1 MARPHLLL
9 VDADPRAL
17 RVLEVNL
24 KNDGFSVTT
33 AMDGAE
39 ALERMEVTVP
49 NVVVAETRLPRV
61 DGFELVRRLRQ
72 LPGGDKV
79 PVLLIAPEAG
89 PPGPG
94 GLSASATDRLRAVE
108 LGICDCL
115 TKPISVRE
123 LVTRVNL
130 MLARRTQALLS
141 SGNPEQTHFSGHLQD
156 VGVIDLIQAFESG
169 RRSGVLQIEHGKR
182 LATIVFKDGKVID
195 AEQGQ
200 QRGEEA
206 LYRTFLWTTG
216 IFDVEFIDVDAPDN
230 IPIGTAA
237 LVMEGMRRIDEWGR
251 LAEQLPSSGSV
262 FTVDPDVFLER
273 LAEIPDELNPVLRL
287 FDGQRTLM
295 AVIDESPFDDLSTLT
310 VVSKL
315 YFEGVLRV
323 AEPVPTSLL
332 VSGRA
337 LAVGAPRTGANV
349 IKLPHTSELSVASVR
364 PHAPTMRPD
373 PLPRSLVYSEPPQS
387 LRLSQRVGETAASV
401 GAASYLA
408 ASVSPT
414 AAVSSLPRRADV
426 KGAESVLPNINSVPE
441 AEFEDV
447 REAGGGTSD
456 RGSVVPA
463 TLPDGKPL
471 PSRAPSATA
480 AEVPTTVSSQS
491 TGNEGSPPSPDAI
504 ESDERKTTPSS
515 KGPTVAVAGAVL
527 SSAKPDHLEH
537 DDFFREGEA
546 GGYDEASRDAT
557 ESHRDSVLDR
567 DSSERADI
575 EIDPR
580 VLAAIQAR
588 RTQGAR
594 WVKWT
599 IGLALLLLSWGILK
613 WVRSDDAIAEDP
625 KPAPVAPSTGAAPA
639 VTTPVTPE
647 PVPDPEFEE
656 APAPES
662 TVAADFTPATG
673 VTPRGTAPFSASPS
687 PFGASPFGS
696 GPATSPRLPPSRGGK
711 PPTARFPSTPENQ

>member
-72 LPGGDKV
+72 LPGGDKI

-108 LGICDCL
+108 LGIADCL
-115 TKPISVRE
+115 TKPVSVRE

-130 MLARRTQALLS
+130 MLARRTQALLA
-141 SGNPEQTHFSGHLQD
+141 SGSPEQTHFSGHLQD
-156 VGVIDLIQAFESG
+156 VGVIDLIQAFEVG

-216 IFDVEFIDVDAPDN
+216 IFDVEFVEVDAPDN
-230 IPIGTAA
+230 ISIGTAA

-251 LAEQLPSSGSV
+251 LAEQLPSSASV
-262 FTVDPDVFLER
+262 FTVDPDAFLER

-315 YFEGVLRV
+315 FFEGVLRV

-337 LAVGAPRTGANV
+337 LAVGVPRAGGNV
-349 IKLPHTSELSVASVR
+349 IKLPHTSEPSVASVR
-364 PHAPTMRPD
+364 PNAPPMRPD
-373 PLPRSLVYSEPPQS
+373 PIPRSLVYSEPPQS
-387 LRLSQRVGETAASV
+387 LRLSQRVGETAGVGVASHFV
-401 GAASYLA
+401 A
-408 ASVSPT
+408 
-414 AAVSSLPRRADV
+414 
-426 KGAESVLPNINSVPE
+426 SVLPTAVVPSAPPRFDAKSADGVLPKNIAVPE

-447 REAGGGTSD
+447 REAAELNPD
-456 RGSVVPA
+456 RGSVAPE
-463 TLPDGKPL
+463 TLPDGKSL
-471 PSRAPSATA
+471 PSRAPLPAVAPA
-480 AEVPTTVSSQS
+480 AAAVSPKPSIEAEDSLGSETVE
-491 TGNEGSPPSPDAI
+491 TG
-504 ESDERKTTPSS
+504 ERHTRPSS
-515 KGPTVAVAGAVL
+515 KISAAAVGAI
-527 SSAKPDHLEH
+527 AAPGMADHLEH

-546 GGYDEASRDAT
+546 YEEASHDGA
-557 ESHRDSVLDR
+557 ELHPDSIVDR
-567 DSSERADI
+567 DSSDRADI

-588 RTQGAR
+588 RAQGAR

-599 IGLALLLLSWGILK
+599 IALALLLLSWGIVQ
-613 WVRSDDAIAEDP
+613 WVRSDDDAVAEHP
-625 KPAPVAPSTGAAPA
+625 KAGAPEAPSAVAAPV
-639 VTTPVTPE
+639 VTATPVSEPE
-647 PVPDPEFEE
+647 PEAEFEE
-656 APAPES
+656 TPAPAS
-662 TVAADFTPATG
+662 TVSVDFTPVSGA
-673 VTPRGTAPFSASPS
+673 TPRGSSSAGAPPFGSS
-687 PFGASPFGS
+687 PFGGTPAASPRS
-696 GPATSPRLPPSRGGK
+696 PSRSGK